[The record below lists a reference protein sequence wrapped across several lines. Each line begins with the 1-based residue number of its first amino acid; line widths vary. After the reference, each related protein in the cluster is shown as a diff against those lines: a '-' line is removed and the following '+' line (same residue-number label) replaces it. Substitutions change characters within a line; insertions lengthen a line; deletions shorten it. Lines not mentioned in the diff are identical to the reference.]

1 MSINEST
8 AVRAHAT
15 RIPTS
20 NSNTPLAT
28 GIPSARLSRRR
39 LPAGFLNVQCHPRGH
54 FGFLF
59 RLLTTPGSKIWSSR
73 PIYVD
78 HSRSTREVSLR
89 PPPALSQSI
98 YDDYHRTQRNTAST
112 CFPTL
117 PYTIRTAASAPFS
130 VTPTFL
136 VFFCVSGS
144 SKLLHSTYCTPKIHA
159 SRLFR
164 PANSTPI
171 ERHRGTPTLCF
182 QRPRSESVSTEARGR
197 SICGRIERLWD
208 LIRAS
213 ALLPP
218 SIPRPAAP
226 LSSPSKSLPR
236 HQLCLVICTIIL
248 SRSYAPVDSIFGFC
262 DLEKGGSIMTARYR
276 PPHPST
282 AVDPAAFF
290 RRALT
295 IV

>member
-8 AVRAHAT
+8 AVRAHVT

-39 LPAGFLNVQCHPRGH
+39 PPAGFLNVQCHPRGH

-89 PPPALSQSI
+89 PPPVLSQSI

-112 CFPTL
+112 LL
-117 PYTIRTAASAPFS
+117 PYTPLYDQNCGLCAIFGHTDFFGLLLRFWFLQ
-130 VTPTFL
+130 TPAFYVL
-136 VFFCVSGS
+136 
-144 SKLLHSTYCTPKIHA
+144 
-159 SRLFR
+159 RLFH

-197 SICGRIERLWD
+197 SISGRIERLWD

-213 ALLPP
+213 ALA
-218 SIPRPAAP
+218 PREFVFVDPNY
-226 LSSPSKSLPR
+226 
-236 HQLCLVICTIIL
+236 
-248 SRSYAPVDSIFGFC
+248 RSDSIFGFC